1 MITGEFI
8 ISLLL
13 IIIIFSILFFTY
25 KDNCK
30 PKIISC
36 YKSEN
41 SVWMRSNINIV
52 PGSKYLC
59 EIQYLSSGSNYIEYD
74 YALGVSD
81 TLIYLNIKNW
91 KKIKVNIDFLGR
103 NFVFK
108 F

>member
-1 MITGEFI
+1 MITVELI

-13 IIIIFSILFFTY
+13 TIIIFAILFLIY

-30 PKIISC
+30 PKIISY
-36 YKSEN
+36 YKTQN

-59 EIQYLSSGSNYIEYD
+59 EIQYLSSSSHYIERD

-81 TLIYLNIKNW
+81 NLIYLNIKDW
-91 KKIKVNIDFLGR
+91 EKIKINIDFLGS
-103 NFVFK
+103 NFVLK